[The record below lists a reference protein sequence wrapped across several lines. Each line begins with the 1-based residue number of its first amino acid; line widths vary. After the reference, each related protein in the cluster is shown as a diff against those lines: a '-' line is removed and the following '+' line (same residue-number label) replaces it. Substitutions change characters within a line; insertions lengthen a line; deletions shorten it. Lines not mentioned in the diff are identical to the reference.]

1 MTFTADA
8 TAHASVTAARGNV
21 GNDEYWIGYDS
32 GTGHSHV
39 IFDDGGVEVEF
50 IIESYSGL
58 TVADLIL

>member
-1 MTFTADA
+1 M
-8 TAHASVTAARGNV
+8 SVTAARGNV

>member
-1 MTFTADA
+1 MTLIADA
-8 TAHASVTAARGNV
+8 IAHASVADARGA
-21 GNDEYWIGYDS
+21 GTDSYWIGYDS